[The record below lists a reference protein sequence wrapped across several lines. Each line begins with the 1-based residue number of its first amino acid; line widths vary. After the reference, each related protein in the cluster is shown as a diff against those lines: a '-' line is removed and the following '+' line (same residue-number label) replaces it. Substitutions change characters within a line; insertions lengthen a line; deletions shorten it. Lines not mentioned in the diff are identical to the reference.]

1 LWPSAHRP
9 VAWGTVPQTPSERQQ
24 EGELNAKH
32 ATRRRTAGLGHG
44 LRSTVEDVK
53 RSPMELAA
61 IATAAVPGLAPTGV
75 ASLPDDGNDFD
86 SVLIVDAAKNR
97 WRVRS
102 PRHEEASM
110 RLETELAALRAF
122 SAGIRASLPFQLPS
136 VAGTVRQGSLRT
148 FVYNHVPGKQYSLED
163 LVSQGSRCARDL
175 GSVMAAIHSM
185 PSSAIA
191 RADLPSY
198 TAEQVRQRRLNE
210 LDAAATTGMIP
221 SRLLRRW
228 EHALEDVA
236 LWRFNA
242 TVIHGDLHEDQLLVQ
257 DAKVVAVTGWTDLQV
272 GDPADDFAWLA
283 AVHEQSF
290 AEAAFESYVAVRGDR
305 ADPHI
310 MRRAALAAEFALAQ
324 WLVKAIAGGDAE
336 RIAEAKLMLEEL
348 DSDIAE
354 YGGQPISVVEPPR
367 ATRTEAA
374 DEQPK
379 PVSVAEK
386 LPVAKKVTVSGI
398 EPVDDADNLSSPAEP
413 ETSALKLVPSP
424 VSAAPA
430 PPAVPPV
437 PAAAPMKPAS
447 SPKSTSESL
456 GDSEPGSTDK
466 QSKASSSPDT
476 AQGKDADATEAK
488 DEMDTAETKDSATS
502 AEAPVHA
509 STANVAGDG
518 TSTSGE
524 QTPNGREK
532 DSAGSDT
539 TAIPIQSA
547 DPK

>member
-1 LWPSAHRP
+1 
-9 VAWGTVPQTPSERQQ
+9 
-24 EGELNAKH
+24 
-32 ATRRRTAGLGHG
+32 
-44 LRSTVEDVK
+44 
-53 RSPMELAA
+53 MELAA

-110 RLETELAALRAF
+110 RLESELAALRAF

-136 VAGTVRQGSLRT
+136 VAGTVRQGPLRT
-148 FVYNHVPGKQYSLED
+148 FVYNHLPGKQFSLED

-175 GSVMAAIHSM
+175 GAVMAAIHSM
-185 PSSAIA
+185 PASAID

-336 RIAEAKLMLEEL
+336 RIAEAKVMLEEL

-367 ATRTEAA
+367 AARPEPAQAAPAPVPSADRVTVTGIDAA
-374 DEQPK
+374 DE
-379 PVSVAEK
+379 A
-386 LPVAKKVTVSGI
+386 
-398 EPVDDADNLSSPAEP
+398 DDTAAGDGPAAGPAEP
-413 ETSALKLVPSP
+413 ETSALRILPSP

-430 PPAVPPV
+430 PPASPPV
-437 PAAAPMKPAS
+437 PTAAPVRPAGTPAASKEPVPEPVAATKAGSANRKADGDDGREQHPDEVGSGNAAEDVPPSGKPAVAAE
-447 SPKSTSESL
+447 PETS
-456 GDSEPGSTDK
+456 
-466 QSKASSSPDT
+466 
-476 AQGKDADATEAK
+476 
-488 DEMDTAETKDSATS
+488 
-502 AEAPVHA
+502 
-509 STANVAGDG
+509 
-518 TSTSGE
+518 
-524 QTPNGREK
+524 
-532 DSAGSDT
+532 
-539 TAIPIQSA
+539 AIPIQ
-547 DPK
+547 KLEEQ

>member
-1 LWPSAHRP
+1 MSDL
-9 VAWGTVPQTPSERQQ
+9 VA
-24 EGELNAKH
+24 KD
-32 ATRRRTAGLGHG
+32 ATRRRPRATARLT
-44 LRSTVEDVK
+44 RSTVDDVK

-75 ASLPDDGNDFD
+75 ATLPDDGNDFD

-110 RLETELAALRAF
+110 RLESELAALRAF

-136 VAGTVRQGSLRT
+136 VAGTVRQGPLRT
-148 FVYNHVPGKQYSLED
+148 FVYNYLPGRQYSLED
-163 LVSQGSRCARDL
+163 LVSLGSRCARDL
-175 GSVMAAIHSM
+175 GIVMAAIHSM
-185 PSSAIA
+185 PDSAID
-191 RADLPSY
+191 RADLPAY

-257 DAKVVAVTGWTDLQV
+257 DAKVVAVNGWTDLQV

-290 AEAAFESYVAVRGDR
+290 ADATFESYISVRGDR

-310 MRRAALAAEFALAQ
+310 MRRASLAAEFALAQ
-324 WLVKAIAGGDAE
+324 WLVKAIAGGDAQ

-367 ATRTEAA
+367 AQRAGNEEDRQPVPVSAIRSVGSADAGSAA
-374 DEQPK
+374 DVDRDESDANDGEVSSVEPATSAMKIVPVPVQAIASNPAK
-379 PVSVAEK
+379 PSTPPQ
-386 LPVAKKVTVSGI
+386 PVAAPAKPSNEPRPMVKVDS
-398 EPVDDADNLSSPAEP
+398 DSSKTEKDTAGAKAIEP
-413 ETSALKLVPSP
+413 ET
-424 VSAAPA
+424 
-430 PPAVPPV
+430 
-437 PAAAPMKPAS
+437 
-447 SPKSTSESL
+447 
-456 GDSEPGSTDK
+456 
-466 QSKASSSPDT
+466 
-476 AQGKDADATEAK
+476 
-488 DEMDTAETKDSATS
+488 
-502 AEAPVHA
+502 
-509 STANVAGDG
+509 N
-518 TSTSGE
+518 
-524 QTPNGREK
+524 
-532 DSAGSDT
+532 
-539 TAIPIQSA
+539 AIPIQKL

>member
-1 LWPSAHRP
+1 M
-9 VAWGTVPQTPSERQQ
+9 
-24 EGELNAKH
+24 
-32 ATRRRTAGLGHG
+32 
-44 LRSTVEDVK
+44 K

-75 ASLPDDGNDFD
+75 ATLPDDSNDFD

-148 FVYNHVPGKQYSLED
+148 FVYNHLPGRQYSLED
-163 LVSQGSRCARDL
+163 LVGLGSRCARDL
-175 GSVMAAIHSM
+175 GAVMAAIHSM
-185 PSSAIA
+185 PASAID

-310 MRRAALAAEFALAQ
+310 MRRASLAAEFALAQ
-324 WLVKAIAGGDAE
+324 WLVKAIAGGEAD
-336 RIAEAKLMLEEL
+336 RIAEAKTMLEEL

-367 ATRTEAA
+367 ASRPELAA
-374 DEQPK
+374 APLRSDTT
-379 PVSVAEK
+379 AETT
-386 LPVAKKVTVSGI
+386 PRH
-398 EPVDDADNLSSPAEP
+398 DADKTPATAGETDPRPDKDGAGAIAAEP
-413 ETSALKLVPSP
+413 ETSALKIVPSP
-424 VSAAPA
+424 VSAVPG
-430 PPAVPPV
+430 PPATPPV
-437 PAAAPMKPAS
+437 R
-447 SPKSTSESL
+447 
-456 GDSEPGSTDK
+456 PGSPQK
-466 QSKASSSPDT
+466 P
-476 AQGKDADATEAK
+476 
-488 DEMDTAETKDSATS
+488 
-502 AEAPVHA
+502 AEAPKP
-509 STANVAGDG
+509 VAVPAPEKAAETPAPSKSAPGRAG
-518 TSTSGE
+518 EPTSGNSGSKDDSA
-524 QTPNGREK
+524 QSPAK
-532 DSAGSDT
+532 DSAGADT
-539 TAIPIQSA
+539 TAIPIQPTE
-547 DPK
+547 PK

>member
-1 LWPSAHRP
+1 
-9 VAWGTVPQTPSERQQ
+9 
-24 EGELNAKH
+24 
-32 ATRRRTAGLGHG
+32 
-44 LRSTVEDVK
+44 
-53 RSPMELAA
+53 MELAA

-102 PRHEEASM
+102 PRHEEASV

-136 VAGTVRQGSLRT
+136 VAGTVRQGPLRT

-163 LVSQGSRCARDL
+163 LVSLGSRCARDL

-185 PSSAIA
+185 PASAID

-290 AEAAFESYVAVRGDR
+290 AEAAFESYVSVRGDR

-324 WLVKAIAGGDAE
+324 WLVKAIAGGEPE

-367 ATRTEAA
+367 AARSEEA
-374 DEQPK
+374 EQQ
-379 PVSVAEK
+379 PVPVPAAE
-386 LPVAKKVTVSGI
+386 KVTVSGI
-398 EPVDDADNLSSPAEP
+398 DPDEDDEAETPAPSVPAEP
-413 ETSALKLVPSP
+413 ETSALKIVPSP
-424 VSAAPA
+424 ISAAPV
-430 PPAVPPV
+430 PPVAPPV
-437 PAAAPMKPAS
+437 PAASPLKPLDAPKHAS
-447 SPKSTSESL
+447 EKTGTATE
-456 GDSEPGSTDK
+456 STDK
-466 QSKASSSPDT
+466 QPGAAASPDKT
-476 AQGKDADATEAK
+476 VTEDADADTVESTGDKDAAK
-488 DEMDTAETKDSATS
+488 TKGADPSKSAPTTTLSEDADEGTAGA
-502 AEAPVHA
+502 AEQKH
-509 STANVAGDG
+509 DG
-518 TSTSGE
+518 
-524 QTPNGREK
+524 PAK
-532 DSAGSDT
+532 DSAGTDT
-539 TAIPIQSA
+539 TAIPVQSA
-547 DPK
+547 EPK

>member
-1 LWPSAHRP
+1 M
-9 VAWGTVPQTPSERQQ
+9 
-24 EGELNAKH
+24 
-32 ATRRRTAGLGHG
+32 
-44 LRSTVEDVK
+44 K

-136 VAGTVRQGSLRT
+136 VAGTVRQGPLRT

-336 RIAEAKLMLEEL
+336 RIAEAKIMLEEL

-367 ATRTEAA
+367 AARAVAT
-374 DEQPK
+374 DEQPE

-398 EPVDDADNLSSPAEP
+398 APVDDAGPDADNSSSPAEP
-413 ETSALKLVPSP
+413 ETSALRIVPSP
-424 VSAAPA
+424 VSAVPT

-437 PAAAPMKPAS
+437 PAAAPPKPAS
-447 SPKSTSESL
+447 SPKTGSESR

-476 AQGKDADATEAK
+476 APGQDTDAK
-488 DEMDTAETKDSATS
+488 ETKDEKDTADTNESATS
-502 AEAPVHA
+502 AEAPVNT
-509 STANVAGDG
+509 SKANVTEDG
-518 TSTSGE
+518 TLTSGE

-539 TAIPIQSA
+539 TAIPVQPA
-547 DPK
+547 HPK

>member
-1 LWPSAHRP
+1 M
-9 VAWGTVPQTPSERQQ
+9 
-24 EGELNAKH
+24 
-32 ATRRRTAGLGHG
+32 
-44 LRSTVEDVK
+44 K

-110 RLETELAALRAF
+110 RLESELAALRAF

-136 VAGTVRQGSLRT
+136 VAGTVRQGPLRT
-148 FVYNHVPGKQYSLED
+148 FVYNHLPGKQFSLED
-163 LVSQGSRCARDL
+163 LVAQGSRCARDL
-175 GSVMAAIHSM
+175 GTVMAAIHSM
-185 PSSAIA
+185 PASAID
-191 RADLPSY
+191 RADLPSC

-336 RIAEAKLMLEEL
+336 RIAEAKVMLEEL

-367 ATRTEAA
+367 AA
-374 DEQPK
+374 K
-379 PVSVAEK
+379 PEPANAPPE
-386 LPVAKKVTVSGI
+386 PVPSNERVTVTGI
-398 EPVDDADNLSSPAEP
+398 DSADDAKDTAEDKEPAGKPAEP
-413 ETSALKLVPSP
+413 ETSAMRILPSP

-430 PPAVPPV
+430 PPASPPIPTAAPMQPASAPVASKEPV
-437 PAAAPMKPAS
+437 PAPETSAATGSEVSAAEASAPGSANSDGPKAPVAADPSDNKAGGEAGNQEHPDKDTAGTNAEDAPAS
-447 SPKSTSESL
+447 GGSAAAAEPETS
-456 GDSEPGSTDK
+456 
-466 QSKASSSPDT
+466 
-476 AQGKDADATEAK
+476 
-488 DEMDTAETKDSATS
+488 
-502 AEAPVHA
+502 
-509 STANVAGDG
+509 
-518 TSTSGE
+518 
-524 QTPNGREK
+524 
-532 DSAGSDT
+532 
-539 TAIPIQSA
+539 AIPIQKL
-547 DPK
+547 DKQ

>member
-1 LWPSAHRP
+1 
-9 VAWGTVPQTPSERQQ
+9 
-24 EGELNAKH
+24 
-32 ATRRRTAGLGHG
+32 
-44 LRSTVEDVK
+44 
-53 RSPMELAA
+53 MELAA

-110 RLETELAALRAF
+110 RLESELAALRAF

-136 VAGTVRQGSLRT
+136 VAGTVRQGPLRT
-148 FVYNHVPGKQYSLED
+148 FVYNHLPGKQFSLED

-175 GSVMAAIHSM
+175 GAVMAAIHSM
-185 PSSAIA
+185 PASAID

-324 WLVKAIAGGDAE
+324 WLVKAIAGGDAQ
-336 RIAEAKLMLEEL
+336 RIAEAKVMLEEL
-348 DSDIAE
+348 DHDIAE

-367 ATRTEAA
+367 AARPEPANA
-374 DEQPK
+374 PPE
-379 PVSVAEK
+379 PVPSAER
-386 LPVAKKVTVSGI
+386 VTVSGI
-398 EPVDDADNLSSPAEP
+398 EIADDAASDSAASDEAPAANPAEP
-413 ETSALKLVPSP
+413 ETSAMRILPSP

-430 PPAVPPV
+430 PPSSPPV
-437 PAAAPMKPAS
+437 PAAAPVQPAS
-447 SPKSTSESL
+447 APAAPKEPVPGPVAATATGSEASAPVAANSDGPKAPVAADPSDPSDRKD
-456 GDSEPGSTDK
+456 GDKDGHKERTDK
-466 QSKASSSPDT
+466 DAAGTDTEDVPASGS
-476 AQGKDADATEAK
+476 EAAA
-488 DEMDTAETKDSATS
+488 AEPETS
-502 AEAPVHA
+502 
-509 STANVAGDG
+509 
-518 TSTSGE
+518 
-524 QTPNGREK
+524 
-532 DSAGSDT
+532 
-539 TAIPIQSA
+539 AIPIQ
-547 DPK
+547 KLEKQ

>member
-1 LWPSAHRP
+1 M
-9 VAWGTVPQTPSERQQ
+9 
-24 EGELNAKH
+24 
-32 ATRRRTAGLGHG
+32 
-44 LRSTVEDVK
+44 K

-75 ASLPDDGNDFD
+75 ATLPDDGNDFD
-86 SVLIVDAAKNR
+86 SVLIVDASGNR

-102 PRHEEASM
+102 PLHEDASM

-122 SAGIRASLPFQLPS
+122 SAGIRASLPFALPS
-136 VAGTVRQGSLRT
+136 VAGTVRQGPLRT
-148 FVYNHVPGKQYSLED
+148 FVYNHLPGKQYSLED
-163 LVSQGSRCARDL
+163 LVGLGSRCAKDL

-185 PSSAIA
+185 PSSAID
-191 RADLPSY
+191 RADLPAY

-242 TVIHGDLHEDQLLVQ
+242 TAIHGDLHEDQLLIA
-257 DAKVVAVTGWTDLQV
+257 DAKVVAVNGWTDLQV

-324 WLVKAIAGGDAE
+324 WLVKAIASGDAA
-336 RIAEAKLMLEEL
+336 RITEAKVMLEEL

-367 ATRTEAA
+367 APRPEPEATPAPSPKVSPATPVTFAVPSAARNEENDEDVDESQDEASTAAPVEAETSAIKVVPAPVSAASGPRATPPVPAKAPVKPAEAPKPAAPSPAKPTKPDEAPKPAAPSPAKPTKPEEAA
-374 DEQPK
+374 KSPGTAAPDAPK
-379 PVSVAEK
+379 KASA
-386 LPVAKKVTVSGI
+386 
-398 EPVDDADNLSSPAEP
+398 AEP
-413 ETSALKLVPSP
+413 ET
-424 VSAAPA
+424 
-430 PPAVPPV
+430 
-437 PAAAPMKPAS
+437 
-447 SPKSTSESL
+447 
-456 GDSEPGSTDK
+456 
-466 QSKASSSPDT
+466 
-476 AQGKDADATEAK
+476 
-488 DEMDTAETKDSATS
+488 
-502 AEAPVHA
+502 
-509 STANVAGDG
+509 N
-518 TSTSGE
+518 
-524 QTPNGREK
+524 
-532 DSAGSDT
+532 
-539 TAIPIQSA
+539 AIPIQKL

>member
-1 LWPSAHRP
+1 M
-9 VAWGTVPQTPSERQQ
+9 
-24 EGELNAKH
+24 
-32 ATRRRTAGLGHG
+32 
-44 LRSTVEDVK
+44 RSTVEDVK

-102 PRHEEASM
+102 PRHEEASV

-136 VAGTVRQGSLRT
+136 VAGTVRQGPLRT

-163 LVSQGSRCARDL
+163 LVAQGSRCARDL

-185 PSSAIA
+185 PSSAID

-198 TAEQVRQRRLNE
+198 SAEQVRQRRLNE

-336 RIAEAKLMLEEL
+336 RIAEAKVMLEEL

-367 ATRTEAA
+367 AARPEDAGKQPVPVPAA
-374 DEQPK
+374 ER
-379 PVSVAEK
+379 
-386 LPVAKKVTVSGI
+386 VTVSGI
-398 EPVDDADNLSSPAEP
+398 SPDENDETEARDASGPAEP
-413 ETSALKLVPSP
+413 ETSALKIVPSP
-424 VSAAPA
+424 VSVAPI
-430 PPAVPPV
+430 PPAAPPV
-437 PAAAPMKPAS
+437 PASSPAKPVDAPMATAPSATGTT
-447 SPKSTSESL
+447 PV
-456 GDSEPGSTDK
+456 STDR
-466 QSKASSSPDT
+466 QATPVASPAEAVAEVGKAEAAEKEPQAENDSRAGKDSDAPEETPAPSVSDADKKDT
-476 AQGKDADATEAK
+476 ATTGGKSPETPAKDA
-488 DEMDTAETKDSATS
+488 
-502 AEAPVHA
+502 
-509 STANVAGDG
+509 AG
-518 TSTSGE
+518 T
-524 QTPNGREK
+524 
-532 DSAGSDT
+532 DT

-547 DPK
+547 DTK

>member
-1 LWPSAHRP
+1 
-9 VAWGTVPQTPSERQQ
+9 
-24 EGELNAKH
+24 
-32 ATRRRTAGLGHG
+32 
-44 LRSTVEDVK
+44 
-53 RSPMELAA
+53 MELAA

-110 RLETELAALRAF
+110 RLESELAALRAF

-136 VAGTVRQGSLRT
+136 VAGTVRQGPLRT
-148 FVYNHVPGKQYSLED
+148 FVYNHLPGKQFSLED
-163 LVSQGSRCARDL
+163 LVAQGSRCARDL
-175 GSVMAAIHSM
+175 GAVMAAIHSM
-185 PSSAIA
+185 PASAID

-336 RIAEAKLMLEEL
+336 RIAEAKVMLEEL
-348 DSDIAE
+348 DHDIAE

-367 ATRTEAA
+367 ATKPEPADAPPEPVPSNERVTVIGIDAA
-374 DEQPK
+374 DDAGDT
-379 PVSVAEK
+379 AEDN
-386 LPVAKKVTVSGI
+386 
-398 EPVDDADNLSSPAEP
+398 EPAGKHAEP
-413 ETSALKLVPSP
+413 ETSAMRILPSP

-430 PPAVPPV
+430 PPASPPV
-437 PAAAPMKPAS
+437 PTAAPMHPAS
-447 SPKSTSESL
+447 APVASKKPVPAPVAAAATGSAVSAAEASA
-456 GDSEPGSTDK
+456 PGSANSDGPKTPVDADPSDNKGSDEAGNQEHPDK
-466 QSKASSSPDT
+466 DT
-476 AQGKDADATEAK
+476 AGTPTDDAPASGRSAAA
-488 DEMDTAETKDSATS
+488 AEPETS
-502 AEAPVHA
+502 AIPV
-509 STANVAGDG
+509 
-518 TSTSGE
+518 
-524 QTPNGREK
+524 QKLEK
-532 DSAGSDT
+532 
-539 TAIPIQSA
+539 Q
-547 DPK
+547 

>member
-1 LWPSAHRP
+1 
-9 VAWGTVPQTPSERQQ
+9 
-24 EGELNAKH
+24 
-32 ATRRRTAGLGHG
+32 
-44 LRSTVEDVK
+44 
-53 RSPMELAA
+53 MELAA

-102 PRHEEASM
+102 PRHEEASV
-110 RLETELAALRAF
+110 RLESELAALRAF

-136 VAGTVRQGSLRT
+136 VAGTVRQGPLRT

-163 LVSQGSRCARDL
+163 LVGLGSRCARDL

-185 PSSAIA
+185 PSSAID

-242 TVIHGDLHEDQLLVQ
+242 TVIHGDLHEDQLLIQ

-324 WLVKAIAGGDAE
+324 WLVKAIAGGDAG

-367 ATRTEAA
+367 ATRAMAA
-374 DEQPK
+374 KDQPE
-379 PVSVAEK
+379 PVPVAEK
-386 LPVAKKVTVSGI
+386 VTVTGI
-398 EPVDDADNLSSPAEP
+398 EPDKDQPANEPIPAEP
-413 ETSALKLVPSP
+413 ETSALKIVPSP

-430 PPAVPPV
+430 PPAAPPV
-437 PAAAPMKPAS
+437 PATAPLKPKDAPKPAS
-447 SPKSTSESL
+447 DSTTGSDNPSQDKRPKAVVSMLPPVDEDVAVKEDQ
-456 GDSEPGSTDK
+456 GDKDTTKANGSDTTVSGEVSRND
-466 QSKASSSPDT
+466 PDT
-476 AQGKDADATEAK
+476 
-488 DEMDTAETKDSATS
+488 DS
-502 AEAPVHA
+502 V
-509 STANVAGDG
+509 G
-518 TSTSGE
+518 T
-524 QTPNGREK
+524 
-532 DSAGSDT
+532 DT
-539 TAIPIQSA
+539 TAIPVQPV
-547 DPK
+547 DTK

>member
-1 LWPSAHRP
+1 
-9 VAWGTVPQTPSERQQ
+9 
-24 EGELNAKH
+24 
-32 ATRRRTAGLGHG
+32 
-44 LRSTVEDVK
+44 
-53 RSPMELAA
+53 MELAA

-110 RLETELAALRAF
+110 RLESELAALRAF
-122 SAGIRASLPFQLPS
+122 SAGIRASLPFGLPS
-136 VAGTVRQGSLRT
+136 VAGTVRQGPLRT
-148 FVYNHVPGKQYSLED
+148 FVYNHLPGKQFSLQD
-163 LVSQGSRCARDL
+163 LVGLGSRCARDL
-175 GSVMAAIHSM
+175 GTVMAAIHSM
-185 PSSAIA
+185 PASAID

-221 SRLLRRW
+221 PRLLRRW

-324 WLVKAIAGGDAE
+324 WLVKAVAGGEPE
-336 RIAEAKLMLEEL
+336 RIAEAKAMLEEL

-367 ATRTEAA
+367 ATRTEPLNA
-374 DEQPK
+374 QPD
-379 PVSVAEK
+379 PVVSAER
-386 LPVAKKVTVSGI
+386 VSVSGI
-398 EPVDDADNLSSPAEP
+398 DTPDKGHDAAGEGEPAGNLAEP
-413 ETSALKLVPSP
+413 ETNAMKV
-424 VSAAPA
+424 VSLPMPA
-430 PPAVPPV
+430 PVPASPPVPPV
-437 PAAAPMKPAS
+437 PASSPVKPVDAPKAPALSGTGSVPESRDPAS
-447 SPKSTSESL
+447 VRADAPGPAVAKGGNAETAPEPTSGS
-456 GDSEPGSTDK
+456 DSEPAMDAATPHDAS
-466 QSKASSSPDT
+466 ASSLPKPAAAHKKDNPETGGQSPRT
-476 AQGKDADATEAK
+476 
-488 DEMDTAETKDSATS
+488 
-502 AEAPVHA
+502 P
-509 STANVAGDG
+509 AGDG
-518 TSTSGE
+518 
-524 QTPNGREK
+524 
-532 DSAGSDT
+532 AGTDT

-547 DPK
+547 DPE

>member
-1 LWPSAHRP
+1 
-9 VAWGTVPQTPSERQQ
+9 
-24 EGELNAKH
+24 
-32 ATRRRTAGLGHG
+32 
-44 LRSTVEDVK
+44 
-53 RSPMELAA
+53 MELAA

-110 RLETELAALRAF
+110 RLESELAALRAF

-136 VAGTVRQGSLRT
+136 VAGTVRQGPLRT
-148 FVYNHVPGKQYSLED
+148 FVYNHLPGKQFSLED

-175 GSVMAAIHSM
+175 GTVMAAIHSM
-185 PSSAIA
+185 PASAID

-336 RIAEAKLMLEEL
+336 RIAEAKVMLEEL

-367 ATRTEAA
+367 AA
-374 DEQPK
+374 K
-379 PVSVAEK
+379 PEPANAPPE
-386 LPVAKKVTVSGI
+386 PVPSNERVTVTGI
-398 EPVDDADNLSSPAEP
+398 DADDDAEDSAQDKEPAGTHAEP
-413 ETSALKLVPSP
+413 ETSAMKVVSSP
-424 VSAAPA
+424 VPAPVPAAP
-430 PPAVPPV
+430 PVPPV
-437 PAAAPMKPAS
+437 PASSPSKPTEAPRSPAAAGTKAAPVSSGHAPAHVDAPVRAVSQGDEAEAANNEPKPEDRSTPAKDSGTPTDAPVS
-447 SPKSTSESL
+447 SLPGPAKSETN
-456 GDSEPGSTDK
+456 GSPEVGK
-466 QSKASSSPDT
+466 QSP
-476 AQGKDADATEAK
+476 
-488 DEMDTAETKDSATS
+488 ET
-502 AEAPVHA
+502 P
-509 STANVAGDG
+509 AGDAAG
-518 TSTSGE
+518 T
-524 QTPNGREK
+524 
-532 DSAGSDT
+532 DT
-539 TAIPIQSA
+539 TAIPVLPV

>member
-1 LWPSAHRP
+1 
-9 VAWGTVPQTPSERQQ
+9 
-24 EGELNAKH
+24 
-32 ATRRRTAGLGHG
+32 
-44 LRSTVEDVK
+44 
-53 RSPMELAA
+53 MELAA

-102 PRHEEASM
+102 PRHEEASV

-122 SAGIRASLPFQLPS
+122 SAGIRASLPFQLPT
-136 VAGTVRQGSLRT
+136 VAGTVRQGPLRT

-163 LVSQGSRCARDL
+163 LVSLGSRCARDL

-185 PSSAIA
+185 PASAID

-242 TVIHGDLHEDQLLVQ
+242 TVIHGDLHEDQLLVL

-290 AEAAFESYVAVRGDR
+290 AEATFESYIAVRGDR

-324 WLVKAIAGGDAE
+324 WLVKAIAGGDAD

-367 ATRTEAA
+367 AARAEAA

-379 PVSVAEK
+379 PVPVAE
-386 LPVAKKVTVSGI
+386 KVTVSGI
-398 EPVDDADNLSSPAEP
+398 EPADEDETDAAAQSGPAEP
-413 ETSALKLVPSP
+413 ETSALKIVPSP
-424 VSAAPA
+424 VSVAPIPAAA
-430 PPAVPPV
+430 PPV
-437 PAAAPMKPAS
+437 PAASPLKPVDA
-447 SPKSTSESL
+447 PKSKSKSTT
-456 GDSEPGSTDK
+456 DSDSTDDQPK
-466 QSKASSSPDT
+466 SAGSLDAT
-476 AQGKDADATEAK
+476 VTEDADADAKETTGDKEAAK
-488 DEMDTAETKDSATS
+488 TKGADTANGAPATAFSALSGEGNVDSA
-502 AEAPVHA
+502 
-509 STANVAGDG
+509 
-518 TSTSGE
+518 E
-524 QTPNGREK
+524 QNQDSPAK
-532 DSAGSDT
+532 DSAGTDT
-539 TAIPIQSA
+539 TAIPVQSA
-547 DPK
+547 DTK